1 MRLSIALLCAA
12 AVAVSVAACA
22 RFGRSKTEYLARGNR
37 YASQAKYE
45 EAVIEYTNAI
55 KQDPKFGEAR
65 YRLAQTYLRMD
76 QPVWAFQ
83 EYVRAADLLPDNMDA
98 QVQSVKFLLV
108 AGRFEDAKTR
118 IEKVLSRDR
127 TNVTAQILLG
137 NALAGLQDLD
147 RAVSEIEEAI
157 QIDPSRAG
165 SYMNLAALLYARRYP
180 TAAEQAFRKAAEI
193 APHDAN
199 THLALANYFWASG
212 RMSEAEASLIRA
224 VHEEPKHTSANRAL
238 ATFYMAA
245 NRSEEAEPYFK
256 AMANIT
262 GSGTARV
269 ALADYYLLTKRND
282 KAQPLL
288 DDAASDPS
296 TFAAAKARIAAM
308 EHTAGNRQAAHATID
323 AVLAKEPRSK
333 LALLVKARMLVV
345 ENLPNEAL
353 SLVKA
358 AIAVDPSWAPA
369 HYTLGSIYL
378 ALHDTKRARDAF
390 SQVLRLN
397 PRAVAAQLELSRL
410 HLERGDLQSSANM
423 AQEAVAL
430 QPDNALAHL
439 LLARALMGRGDLDQ
453 AEAHMQALL
462 QQSPTSAPVHAQMGT
477 LMLLKQDRVRAARYF
492 TRAAELDPNLVE
504 PLVGL
509 ITIDVAEY
517 RYADARTRLEAQL
530 TRRPRDPA
538 LLLLASGVYG
548 VAGDNSLAERSLR
561 ALIEVDPSNLQAY
574 GQLALLY
581 YRQKKLAQALIEFEE
596 LARRQPT
603 SVAPETM
610 LGMLLQVSNR
620 PVDAEPHYEQ
630 ALNIDPTAAV
640 AANNLA
646 WIYAETGGSL
656 DTALQLAQTAKL
668 QLPDLPEVDD
678 TLGWIYFKKEMMTLA
693 VPRLEESVRKTP
705 RNPVYLFHLG
715 MAYAK
720 QDQVEKARES
730 LQKALAIDSNFAN
743 AEEAKATLATLG
755 KRS

>member
-1 MRLSIALLCAA
+1 MRLSIVLSCAA
-12 AVAVSVAACA
+12 LVAVSLVACA
-22 RFGRSKTEYLARGNR
+22 RFSKTEYLSRGNR
-37 YASQAKYE
+37 YAAQAKYE

-76 QPVWAFQ
+76 QPQWAFQ
-83 EYVRAADLLPDNMDA
+83 EYVRAADLMPDNTDA
-98 QVQSVKFLLV
+98 QVQAVTFLLV
-108 AGRFEDAKTR
+108 AGRYEDAKTR
-118 IEKVLSRDR
+118 IEKVLARDHKS
-127 TNVTAQILLG
+127 VTAQILLG

-147 RAVSEIEEAI
+147 HAVTQIQEAI
-157 QIDPSRAG
+157 DLDPSRAG
-165 SYMNLAALLYARRYP
+165 SYMNLAALLFARRYP
-180 TAAEQAFRKAAEI
+180 AAAEQAFRKAAEI

-212 RMSEAEASLIRA
+212 RMNEAEASLVRA
-224 VHEEPKHTSANRAL
+224 VHEEPKHASANRAL
-238 ATFYMAA
+238 ATFYMAS
-245 NRSEEAEPYFK
+245 NRSSEAEPFFK
-256 AMANIT
+256 AVANIT
-262 GSGTARV
+262 GSANARV
-269 ALADYYLLTKRND
+269 ALADYYLLTRRTD
-282 KAQPLL
+282 MAQPLL
-288 DDAASDPS
+288 DEAAGDPRA
-296 TFAAAKARIAAM
+296 FAAAKARIAAM
-308 EHTAGNRQAAHATID
+308 EHTAGNLQAAHATID

-333 LALLVKARMLVV
+333 LALIVKARMLVV
-345 ENLPNEAL
+345 ENRPNEAL
-353 SLVKA
+353 PLVKA

-378 ALHDTKRARDAF
+378 ALHDTRRAQDAF
-390 SQVLRLN
+390 AQVLRFN
-397 PRAVAAQLELSRL
+397 PTAVAAQLELSRL
-410 HLERGDLQSSANM
+410 HLERGNLQSSANL
-423 AQEAVAL
+423 AQEAIAL

-439 LLARALMGRGDLDQ
+439 LFARALMGRGELDT

-477 LMLLKQDRVRAARYF
+477 LMLLKQDRVRATRYF

-517 RYADARTRLEAQL
+517 RYADARTRVEARL
-530 TRRPRDPA
+530 ARRPRDPA
-538 LLLLASGVYG
+538 LLLLASGVYS
-548 VAGDNSLAERSLR
+548 VAGDDSLAELSLR
-561 ALIEVDPSNLQAY
+561 TLIEVDPSNLQAY

-581 YRQKKLAQALIEFEE
+581 YRRNKLPQALLEFEE
-596 LARRQPT
+596 LASRQPK

-620 PVDAEPHYEQ
+620 PVEAEPHYEQ

-668 QLPDLPEVDD
+668 QLPDLAEVDD

-693 VPRLEESVRKTP
+693 VPRLEESVRKSP
-705 RNPVYLFHLG
+705 RNAVYHFHLG

-720 QDQVEKARES
+720 QEQVEKARES